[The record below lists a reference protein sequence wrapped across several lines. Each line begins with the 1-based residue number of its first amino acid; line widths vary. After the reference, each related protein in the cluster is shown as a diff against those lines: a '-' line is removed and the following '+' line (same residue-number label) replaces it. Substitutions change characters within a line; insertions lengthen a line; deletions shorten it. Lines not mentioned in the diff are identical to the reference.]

1 MICYIIK
8 YAYIYY
14 RYCAAKWITKCEQ
27 IMPGRGFSELQG
39 LPFLS
44 NQAKR
49 DIEVVFKIK
58 LYLFI
63 NKYLF
68 KMRIFLWI
76 FSSVWHIL

>member
-1 MICYIIK
+1 
-8 YAYIYY
+8 
-14 RYCAAKWITKCEQ
+14 
-27 IMPGRGFSELQG
+27 MPGRGFSELQG

-68 KMRIFLWI
+68 KMRIFL
-76 FSSVWHIL
+76 